1 MRGRNYCWVFLLLIF
16 SGFTSASTITYY
28 THSTLG
34 VTRFNSFY
42 NACLKARYSDGV
54 LPAGVVLTP
63 TGSSTNQKTCS
74 FYSPNTTPNN
84 WTFGYSNM
92 NTEVCRFGNTALQCN
107 TSCAAPNTM
116 VDGQCVMPSCPV
128 GQKRNAGGQCEAVT
142 CTQDSSGSP
151 VVYSPKQDKCTKYWN
166 LDSEEMCSHAGQT
179 NTATSTPV
187 EVVTADP
194 DGLTQTTDKAM
205 SCGINVTAKKC
216 TTRVDGKHK
225 CVVEGTYNGQ
235 FNPNGEDNL
244 DNCPTQD
251 CTTKPPETPKPEVP
265 KPETSTDSKPC
276 NYASVNGALEC
287 VSSSIENKEGT
298 KNCGTF
304 NGAWQCVKVPP
315 TSNGISILT
324 KVTTEATPDGGTKTT
339 KTDTATQTKCSDIG
353 KCTTSTTTNVNVTIK
368 DGQGNT
374 TSTTGTCKGDNCPDK
389 NGNPDAN
396 GDGFGDCVGD
406 DCGEDEETKVG
417 AQDWYQEGEDTY
429 ASVLGDFA
437 DRVANI
443 PVVAGVD
450 NFLSVTPTGACPVW
464 QVDAW
469 VFHIRLDQFCQGEI
483 PWDLIRAIVI
493 GCFAFLAF
501 RIAFL

>member
-1 MRGRNYCWVFLLLIF
+1 
-16 SGFTSASTITYY
+16 
-28 THSTLG
+28 
-34 VTRFNSFY
+34 
-42 NACLKARYSDGV
+42 
-54 LPAGVVLTP
+54 
-63 TGSSTNQKTCS
+63 
-74 FYSPNTTPNN
+74 
-84 WTFGYSNM
+84 
-92 NTEVCRFGNTALQCN
+92 
-107 TSCAAPNTM
+107 
-116 VDGQCVMPSCPV
+116 
-128 GQKRNAGGQCEAVT
+128 
-142 CTQDSSGSP
+142 
-151 VVYSPKQDKCTKYWN
+151 
-166 LDSEEMCSHAGQT
+166 MCSYLGQNKIPT
-179 NTATSTPV
+179 VTSV

-194 DGLTQTTDKAM
+194 DGLTQTTDKSL
-205 SCGINVTAKKC
+205 SCGIDVTAKKC
-216 TTRVDGKHK
+216 TTRADGKHK
-225 CVVEGTYNGQ
+225 CVVEGPYNGQ

-324 KVTTEATPDGGTKTT
+324 KVTTESTPDGGTKTT
-339 KTDTATQTKCSDIG
+339 KTDTATQTKCTDIG

-483 PWDLIRAIVI
+483 PWDLIRSIVI
-493 GCFAFLAF
+493 GCFAFLTF